1 MEIRNHK
8 DALQNGKL
16 TRRQALKLATA
27 AGALTLGR
35 RLLVSSAPLSGSPGP
50 VGSINTVVKVGGS
63 SILSTLSQ
71 TVLYY
76 GTEERLP
83 EAIDLRAGPLA
94 MIFEPKN
101 AFLRYIRFG
110 DREILRGIYVAVR
123 DRNWGTVAPMISN
136 LKTEV
141 TAGAFRLSFD
151 VQCQEGD
158 INFHWKGDISGDNQ
172 GSINFGFD
180 GLARSTFWRNRL
192 GFAVLHP
199 IRECAGNP
207 CAVEKVDGT
216 VERGVFPRYVSPN
229 QPFKEMRAISH
240 EVVPELMAE
249 VRFEGET
256 FEMED
261 QRNWTDASYKTY
273 CTPLSLPYPVEVKEG
288 TKLAQSVKLNL
299 KGKASAEAPKI
310 ELGGSKVT
318 VAVDQKSPAPLP
330 LIGLGMASHGH
341 PLTDKERQRLKQLNL
356 SHLRVDL
363 KLSEPDYP
371 EILNRAAAEA
381 KALGVSLEAALFL
394 TGSAETELSNF
405 VRKLEQVK
413 PRVSTWLIFQTKE
426 KSTTEPAIRLARH
439 HLSSYDPKAKIGAG
453 TNAYFAELN
462 RGRPPVT
469 ALDLVSYSMNPQIH
483 AYDNATLVE
492 TLEAQAGTIES
503 ARQFSGNLSLVV
515 SPVTLRPRFNPNAT
529 GPEPEPR
536 RDELPLQVDVRQMS
550 LFGAGWTLGSIK
562 HLAGSGTYS
571 VTYYE
576 TTGWR
581 GVIETED
588 GPSLPRKFRSVAGG
602 VYPLYHVLADVG
614 EFAGGHL
621 LSTTSSAPLN
631 VEGMALQKG
640 ERFRLLLAN
649 LGPKVQ
655 YVRVLNSKLGDYVQV
670 KRLDEFSGEGAMRS
684 PESFRSK
691 PGLLQQTSG
700 NQIELALL
708 PYAIVRVDPAKS
720 P

>member
-8 DALQNGKL
+8 DALQNRKL

-35 RLLVSSAPLSGSPGP
+35 PFFVSSVPLTGSPRP

-63 SILSTLSQ
+63 SILSTLPQ

-76 GTEERLP
+76 GTEEPLP
-83 EAIDLRAGPLA
+83 EAIDLRAGPLS

-110 DREILRGIYVAVR
+110 DREIVRGIYVAVR
-123 DRNWGTVAPMISN
+123 DRNWGTVAPKISN
-136 LKTEV
+136 LKTEI

-151 VQCQEGD
+151 VDCEEGD
-158 INFHWKGDISGDNQ
+158 INFHWNGDITGDSSG
-172 GSINFGFD
+172 SVVFGFN
-180 GLARSTFWRNRL
+180 GTARSTFWRNRL

-199 IRECAGNP
+199 IRECAGNR
-207 CAVEKVDGT
+207 CVMEKGDGT
-216 VERGVFPRYVSPN
+216 LEQGVFPRYISPT
-229 QPFKEMRAISH
+229 QPFKDMRAISH
-240 EVVPELMAE
+240 EVVPRLMAE
-249 VRFEGET
+249 IRFEGEI

-288 TKLAQSVKLNL
+288 TKIGQSIKLNL
-299 KGKASAEAPKI
+299 KGKASAELPKI
-310 ELGGSKVT
+310 ELASSNVT
-318 VAVDQKSPAPLP
+318 ITVDQKSPTPLP

-341 PLTDKERQRLKQLNL
+341 SLTNKELQRLKQLNL

-363 KLSEPDYP
+363 KLSEPHYQG
-371 EILNRAAAEA
+371 ILSRAASEA
-381 KALGVSLEAALFL
+381 KALGVSLEVALFL
-394 TGSAETELSNF
+394 GDSAEAELTNLA
-405 VRKLEQVK
+405 RELEQLK
-413 PRVSTWLIFQTKE
+413 PGVSTWLIFQTKE
-426 KSTTEPAIRLARH
+426 KSTTEPAIRLARR
-439 HLSSYDPKAKIGAG
+439 HLSRYDPKAKIGAG

-462 RGRPPVT
+462 RGRPPVP

-503 ARQFSGNLSLVV
+503 ARQFSGHLPLSA

-536 RDELPLQVDVRQMS
+536 PGELPPQVDVRQMS

-562 HLAGSGTYS
+562 HLAASGTYS

-581 GVIETED
+581 GVMEAED
-588 GPSLPRKFRSVAGG
+588 GPSLPKKFHSIAGA
-602 VYPLYHVLADVG
+602 VFPLYHVLADVG
-614 EFAGGHL
+614 EFAGGHSV
-621 LSTTSSAPLN
+621 STTSSAPLN
-631 VEGMALQKG
+631 VEAMALKKG
-640 ERFRLLLAN
+640 DRFRVLLAN
-649 LGPKVQ
+649 LGPKLQ
-655 YVRVLNSKLGDYVQV
+655 YVRVRNSKLGGYVRV
-670 KRLDEFSGEGAMRS
+670 KRLDEFSGEESMRF
-684 PESFRSK
+684 PESFRDN
-691 PGLLQQTSG
+691 PGLLQQIS
-700 NQIELALL
+700 NPIEIALL
-708 PYAIVRVDPAKS
+708 PYAIVRLDPAKG